1 MIDSNKEMEYTI
13 KLLMSLEYSG
23 ILVKSATKA
32 IEDKEKDQKR
42 WTSFMFLDIVGI
54 NLLQNMLKGLTR
66 KGVI

>member
-1 MIDSNKEMEYTI
+1 M

-23 ILVKSATKA
+23 ILVKSATKT
-32 IEDKEKDQKR
+32 IEDEEKDQKR

>member
-1 MIDSNKEMEYTI
+1 MEYTI

-54 NLLQNMLKGLTR
+54 NLLENMLKGLTR

>member
-1 MIDSNKEMEYTI
+1 MEYTM

-23 ILVKSATKA
+23 ILVKSATKT
-32 IEDKEKDQKR
+32 IEDEEKDQKR

>member
-1 MIDSNKEMEYTI
+1 MEYTM

-23 ILVKSATKA
+23 ILVKSATKT
-32 IEDKEKDQKR
+32 IEDEEKDQKR

-54 NLLQNMLKGLTR
+54 KLLENMLKGLTR

>member
-1 MIDSNKEMEYTI
+1 M

-23 ILVKSATKA
+23 ILVKSATKT
-32 IEDKEKDQKR
+32 IEDEEKDQKR

-54 NLLQNMLKGLTR
+54 KLLENMLKGLTR

>member
-1 MIDSNKEMEYTI
+1 MEYTM

-23 ILVKSATKA
+23 ILVKSATKT
-32 IEDKEKDQKR
+32 IEDEEKDQKR

-54 NLLQNMLKGLTR
+54 NLLENMLKGLTR